1 MKWETIKLTLTT
13 RSLLGKTKGKV
24 LAEIRSL
31 WKMFHFIELLF
42 AIVLCLTKS

>member
-13 RSLLGKTKGKV
+13 RSFGKTKGKV